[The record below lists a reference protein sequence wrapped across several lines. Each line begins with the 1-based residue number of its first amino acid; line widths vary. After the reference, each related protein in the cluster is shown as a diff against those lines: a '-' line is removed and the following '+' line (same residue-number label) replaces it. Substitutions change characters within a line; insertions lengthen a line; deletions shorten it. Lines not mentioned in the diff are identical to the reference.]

1 MPNREQYIHRRLME
15 LACIA
20 ENRSLD
26 RVEKREEER
35 LENELELLTSGK
47 AEE

>member
-1 MPNREQYIHRRLME
+1 MSNREQYIRRRLME

-20 ENRSLD
+20 ETRELD
-26 RVEKREEER
+26 EVEKREEKR

-47 AEE
+47 AE